1 MSENSRRCSDLK
13 PASRSLSAASSAGSP
28 WTSGTAASPGPLETV
43 IVTSDPSS
51 ASVPGSGRW
60 PATRS
65 SGTVSDWIG
74 TTSTSKPRFW
84 RICAAV
90 PERLPTTSG
99 TLFCSG
105 DSSSQAPI
113 ASAASASTTS
123 AISAIRPQFLRSS
136 SSSTCTGS
144 SATATVS
151 T

>member
-1 MSENSRRCSDLK
+1 M
-13 PASRSLSAASSAGSP
+13 
-28 WTSGTAASPGPLETV
+28 
-43 IVTSDPSS
+43 TSDPSS

-74 TTSTSKPRFW
+74 TTSTSKPLFW

-90 PERLPTTSG
+90 LERLPTTSG
-99 TLFCSG
+99 TLVLSSA
-105 DSSSQAPI
+105 SSSQAPI
-113 ASAASASTTS
+113 ASPASASTTS
-123 AISAIRPQFLRSS
+123 AMIAIRFQLRRSS
-136 SSSTCTGS
+136 SSSASTGS